1 MSEVPLKFYIP
12 SYVVEIPKTKKSERK
27 LKQHLS
33 ALFLR
38 WLVKSFLEIS
48 IIDSKKAYDKIQYL
62 SRYKLLVVKE

>member
-12 SYVVEIPKTKKSERK
+12 SYVVEIPKTKKYERK

-62 SRYKLLVVKE
+62 

>member
-12 SYVVEIPKTKKSERK
+12 SYVVEISKTKKSERK
-27 LKQHLS
+27 LKHLS

-48 IIDSKKAYDKIQYL
+48 VIDSKKAYDKIQYL
-62 SRYKLLVVKE
+62 

>member
-12 SYVVEIPKTKKSERK
+12 SYVVEISKTKKSERK

-33 ALFLR
+33 ALLLR

-48 IIDSKKAYDKIQYL
+48 VRDSKKAYDKIQYL
-62 SRYKLLVVKE
+62 

>member
-12 SYVVEIPKTKKSERK
+12 SYVVEISKTKKAERK
-27 LKQHLS
+27 LKHLS

-48 IIDSKKAYDKIQYL
+48 VIDSKKAYDKIQYL
-62 SRYKLLVVKE
+62 